1 VANGGVPIC
10 RSRIV
15 RESDAFLLYIG
26 ETTVVEEQDFV
37 ELKK

>member
-1 VANGGVPIC
+1 LQKPH
-10 RSRIV
+10 RSRV
-15 RESDAFLLYIG
+15 DAFLLYIG